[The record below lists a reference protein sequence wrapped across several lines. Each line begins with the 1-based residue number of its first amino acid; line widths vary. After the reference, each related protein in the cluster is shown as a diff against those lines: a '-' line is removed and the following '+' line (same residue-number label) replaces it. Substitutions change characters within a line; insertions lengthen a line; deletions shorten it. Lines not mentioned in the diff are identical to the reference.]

1 LKREKKKWI
10 KKILCEV
17 EEEESGDN
25 DELVKQLRENLNF
38 IESQRQYLTRDLDT
52 TRKDNKELEYI
63 REEQVK
69 EINNLRNM
77 LDTIKE

>member
-1 LKREKKKWI
+1 MDKENSMR
-10 KKILCEV
+10 
-17 EEEESGDN
+17 SRGGGMGDN